1 MGAAEVGGNR
11 KRSFPLGFFFHD
23 LIKALFGWF
32 FKMVEN
38 IFEQTF
44 FNFLRI
50 RQNRDFSLSKKS
62 NRLLSDSFHGMV

>member
-11 KRSFPLGFFFHD
+11 KRSFPLGFFFHG

-38 IFEQTF
+38 IFEQTI
-44 FNFLRI
+44 FNFLRV
-50 RQNRDFSLSKKS
+50 RQNRDFYYLINQSSYCLT
-62 NRLLSDSFHGMV
+62 RFTEWF